1 MTSLFPFGC
10 LHQLAVM
17 TSWFAGHKVVFFLS
31 REHRVVVF
39 GKFESKSDGFMLL
52 TLSWSIDS
60 GSRFHNGIL
69 LLPIFL
75 FVCLRLTKRK

>member
-1 MTSLFPFGC
+1 MFIPIWLFAPACCHGIIVC
-10 LHQLAVM
+10 RTQR
-17 TSWFAGHKVVFFLS
+17 GVFFLS

-39 GKFESKSDGFMLL
+39 GKFESKSGGFMLL

-69 LLPIFL
+69 LLPFL